1 MSTLNHGDKNAD
13 KCGEDD
19 ACWEAAFAKMTADS
33 ATAFDARME
42 EIAARC
48 KEDDVCW
55 DAAYAKMDAEEAA
68 A

>member
-1 MSTLNHGDKNAD
+1 
-13 KCGEDD
+13 
-19 ACWEAAFAKMTADS
+19 MTADS

-68 A
+68 DAPAADPVLD